1 MNYISTE
8 RIIKIMKEFYQMEIA
23 GLKRDLPV
31 CPINE
36 NLSIAAFVLFGDVE
50 MTVAAATELLNVAP
64 EHDILITAEAKGIPL
79 VHEMAK
85 QNGESTYIVARKVAK
100 LYMKEVFEVELRS
113 ITTAMRQTLCID
125 TTEAKLMDGKRV
137 LIVDDV
143 ISTGESI
150 RAVEKLVKK
159 AGGNIVGKMAVLA
172 EGDAK
177 LRDDIIFLEYLP
189 LLHPCGNPIE

>member
-1 MNYISTE
+1 MN
-8 RIIKIMKEFYQMEIA
+8 EFYRMNIA
-23 GLKRDLPV
+23 GLERDLPV

-50 MTVAAATELLNVAP
+50 MTVAAATELIKKAP
-64 EHDILITAEAKGIPL
+64 AHDILITAEAKGIPL
-79 VHEMAK
+79 VHEIAR
-85 QNGESTYIVARKVAK
+85 QNNESTYVVARKVAK
-100 LYMKEVFEVELRS
+100 LYMKEVFEVELQS
-113 ITTAMRQTLCID
+113 ITTENRQTLCID
-125 TTEAKLMDGKRV
+125 SDEAELMRGKRV

-150 RAVEKLVKK
+150 RAVEKLVAK

-177 LRDDIIFLEYLP
+177 FRDDIIYLEYLP
-189 LLHPCGNPIE
+189 LLKPDGTPLE